1 MIVSFLSFFFLF
13 SFFFSV
19 LFSLVAFWLGWIA
32 IGIALDVWDVL
43 LLKWECG
50 MLVVMLNRC
59 SNV

>member
-1 MIVSFLSFFFLF
+1 MIVRFFFLSLF
-13 SFFFSV
+13 FFFSV

-43 LLKWECG
+43 LLNGKCG
-50 MLVVMLNRC
+50 MLIVMMNRC